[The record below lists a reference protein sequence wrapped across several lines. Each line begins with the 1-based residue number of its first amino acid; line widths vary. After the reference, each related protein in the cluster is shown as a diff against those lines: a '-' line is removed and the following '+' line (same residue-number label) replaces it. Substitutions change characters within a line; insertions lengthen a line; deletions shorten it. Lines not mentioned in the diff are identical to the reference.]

1 MILYIEARPGAALVG
16 VVLAA
21 MGIFPSIPVALAWVS
36 SNAGGDIKRGVAIA
50 LVNGLGNLGG
60 CVTFC
65 STIFLVNDLIKPFQD
80 LFLFYLLRSATVP
93 YRSWNK
99 HGFTGFIVRLLLI
112 HIDRRFFADDVLAY
126 CCLWLSCG
134 TSTESTKRRRGYAE
148 IVESL
153 TINKMISVTK
163 EMTAPCSDILSSSSP
178 ACNPLRLTAC
188 SYSEALR
195 LWLFSCI

>member
-1 MILYIEARPGAALVG
+1 MAGLVGCMILYMQARPGAALVG

-21 MGIFPSIPVALAWVS
+21 MGISPSVPVSLAWVS

-65 STIFLVNDLIKPFQD
+65 STIFLVSNLIKLFQD
-80 LFLFYLLRSATVP
+80 MFLFYLLRSATVP

-112 HIDRRFFADDVLAY
+112 HIDRHFY
-126 CCLWLSCG
+126 
-134 TSTESTKRRRGYAE
+134 
-148 IVESL
+148 
-153 TINKMISVTK
+153 
-163 EMTAPCSDILSSSSP
+163 
-178 ACNPLRLTAC
+178 
-188 SYSEALR
+188 
-195 LWLFSCI
+195 